1 MRLLVALLLASNIVF
16 IVLWAL
22 QIGRKPTSERV
33 VHTPMQTSQGLRVMP
48 TEYRQMFEAQST
60 HQCLDNPFD
69 RIDVVYYIN
78 LATATDR
85 REEIERELL
94 KVLPDLSKVRRIEAV
109 RHELG
114 SLGCSLSHIKA
125 LEHFI
130 ASGLETCLVLEDDFT
145 FKLSKVETFDIMNRF
160 WTLRIKWDVVLLGCD
175 MKSHEE
181 SSVDFLL
188 RTKKAN
194 STASYIVGSKYAPTL
209 LANFQEG
216 ATKVAEA
223 GKRVP
228 KYALDMYWHRLM
240 ANDKWYTFAP
250 IIGHQRD
257 HISTTGKGQHFKT
270 YPDKYEVE
278 RFVPMYE
285 YIDVIFDSHLGTYA
299 KQPNRSSLTLYVMY
313 RDDTQ
318 NDSWNLE
325 SDCVFIATPKQASES
340 VKFLCAMKWLMGAV
354 HVNQCCRN
362 VKGIRLHVGDLWQHS
377 SDGPEEPMS
386 IETTW
391 SSIGE
396 PMTFTWNDKL
406 IDSPCVSIDGTY
418 VDRRDWSLL
427 VDERFYRPL
436 PCNDVQI
443 AQGELWIYPELSLA
457 QAARASN
464 TRLAPQEKTNVSSRL
479 EHVPEPVETA

>member
-145 FKLSKVETFDIMNRF
+145 FKLSKVETFDLMNRF
-160 WTLRIKWDVVLLGCD
+160 ASLNIRYDVLLLGCD

-188 RTKKAN
+188 RTRKAN
-194 STASYIVGSKYAPTL
+194 STASYIVGSKYAPKL
-209 LANFQEG
+209 LENFRGG

-223 GKRVP
+223 GKRVA

-240 ANDKWYTFAP
+240 ANDRWYTFAP

-285 YIDVIFDSHLGTYA
+285 YIDVIFDSHLGTYV
-299 KQPNRSSLTLYVMY
+299 KQPNRSALHLYVRY
-313 RDDTQ
+313 RDTIPTSEWD
-318 NDSWNLE
+318 LE
-325 SDCVFIATPKQASES
+325 SDSVMVATPKQASES

-362 VKGIRLHVGDLWQHS
+362 VKGLRLHVGDDWASADSEAQ
-377 SDGPEEPMS
+377 PV
-386 IETTW
+386 ETTW
-391 SSIGE
+391 SSNGL
-396 PMTFTWNDKL
+396 PTTFTWNDKL
-406 IDSPCVSIDGTY
+406 IDSPCVSLDGTY
-418 VDRRDWSLL
+418 IERRDWHLL
-427 VDERFYRPL
+427 IDERFYRPL

-443 AQGELWIYPELSLA
+443 VQGELWIYPELSLA
-457 QAARASN
+457 QAASRRAD
-464 TRLAPQEKTNVSSRL
+464 AETNVSSRL